1 MATVQDFFRLPAE
14 WELQDGIILMWPHE
28 QTDWAPYMD
37 EVIETFVALAE
48 VITRYEHLIIAAR
61 EIGAV
66 QSKLEMRLDDW
77 QMCRVS
83 IYACDTN
90 DTWARDVA
98 PITIVGKNDMPN
110 RLLDFCFNGWGEKFA
125 AEKDNMLN
133 RRLYDAG
140 AFQVELVSHKDF
152 VLEGGSIE
160 TDGEGTLFTTTACLM
175 APNRNQPLDKI
186 GLENKLLDIFPCL
199 RQIVWIEHGM
209 LMGDDTDGHIDTIL
223 RCAPN
228 NTLLYISCDD
238 KSDSHYS
245 DLALL
250 DAQVKALRTLNGEP
264 YRCLRLPIP
273 KAIYDG
279 TDRLPATYA
288 NFLVLNG
295 AVVVPTYR
303 QPDADR
309 RAIETIRQAFPD
321 RDIIGLDAVTIVRQ
335 HGSLHCLTM
344 QFPANTLA

>member
-1 MATVQDFFRLPAE
+1 
-14 WELQDGIILMWPHE
+14 
-28 QTDWAPYMD
+28 
-37 EVIETFVALAE
+37 
-48 VITRYEHLIIAAR
+48 
-61 EIGAV
+61 
-66 QSKLEMRLDDW
+66 
-77 QMCRVS
+77 
-83 IYACDTN
+83 
-90 DTWARDVA
+90 
-98 PITIVGKNDMPN
+98 
-110 RLLDFCFNGWGEKFA
+110 
-125 AEKDNMLN
+125 
-133 RRLYDAG
+133 
-140 AFQVELVSHKDF
+140 
-152 VLEGGSIE
+152 
-160 TDGEGTLFTTTACLM
+160 M